1 MKKYIENKTLKL
13 KKAEAENFIK
23 GIKEMKELM
32 ADIGLSKI
40 IVKIEQKEILS
51 LENRY

>member
-1 MKKYIENKTLKL
+1 MKTRLLKL
-13 KKAEAENFIK
+13 KKAEVENFIK

>member
-1 MKKYIENKTLKL
+1 MRKV
-13 KKAEAENFIK
+13 ENFIN

-51 LENRY
+51 LEIDIIDD